1 MLFLPDARLSI
12 RRGKSKMTMNQPR
25 HTYRGRP
32 SACPGPCNPLNAH
45 HHHHHH
51 RHHRQKHITEA
62 ATSQKEMSE
71 ELDRML
77 LLKYFDSDISVT
89 SDTPT
94 TNVKSI
100 ATTSSS
106 AEIALI
112 KVSSVPKIY
121 RPKETAAVPPMIL
134 PKRLKTPCGEQSMSS
149 KRQIELISAP
159 KPISVLKKSIVRTL
173 VFRAGPGILD
183 GARSAITSGLNGLNG
198 LTPKRVPS
206 LRSYLTIVMIYAVI
220 HVLLAVLTWRT
231 STYQFFLSSQICG
244 IIAILMRKIT
254 GTILM

>member
-1 MLFLPDARLSI
+1 
-12 RRGKSKMTMNQPR
+12 MTMNQPR

-62 ATSQKEMSE
+62 ATSQKETTISE

-77 LLKYFDSDISVT
+77 LLKYFDLDVSVT

-94 TNVKSI
+94 TGVKSI
-100 ATTSSS
+100 ATTSSFT
-106 AEIALI
+106 EIAAI
-112 KVSSVPKIY
+112 KVSSVSKIG
-121 RPKETAAVPPMIL
+121 RPRETAAVPPTML
-134 PKRLKTPCGEQSMSS
+134 PKQLNMLCGEQSTSS

-159 KPISVLKKSIVRTL
+159 KPISILKRSIVRTL
-173 VFRAGPGILD
+173 IFRTGPGILD

-198 LTPKRVPS
+198 FTPKRIPS
-206 LRSYLTIVMIYAVI
+206 LRSYLIIVMIYAVM
-220 HVLLAVLTWRT
+220 HVLLVILTWRT

-244 IIAILMRKIT
+244 IIAILMRRIT